1 MEVVF
6 AVAVALAGL
15 SGLAFERV
23 LRRRQALRLG
33 GFAFA
38 AGTLLSMILLHVMPE
53 AMAGSRHAT
62 ILFVVGFV
70 LMMAAHQHGLRAD
83 PCCGHDEHARHG
95 GLPSL
100 AALCLC
106 SLNDGF
112 VLYSDVSSGLASP
125 LLWAM
130 CVHQATAA
138 FALLMLLRELGA
150 LTSRRRMLLYMAA
163 FLAATPL
170 SLLLAAQLAT
180 TTTLFAH
187 LLALAAGALLYVI
200 AGSMVPRV
208 EHLAR
213 EGVGAVMVM
222 FLAAVLLNVGVQ
234 LVAPHRGDAHAAPPA
249 APPAAPA
256 PGGGGHR

>member
-1 MEVVF
+1 MEVAF
-6 AVAVALAGL
+6 ALAVALAGL
-15 SGLAFERV
+15 AGLAFARV
-23 LRRRQALRLG
+23 LRRSQALRFG

-53 AMAGSRHAT
+53 AMAHSNRAT
-62 ILFVVGFV
+62 PLFVAGFV
-70 LMMAAHQHGLRAD
+70 LMMIAHQHGLRAD
-83 PCCGHDEHARHG
+83 PCCGHEEHARHG

-100 AALCLC
+100 LALCLC
-106 SLNDGF
+106 SLNDGI
-112 VLYSDVSSGLASP
+112 VLYSDVGRGLASP

-130 CVHQATAA
+130 CVHQAMAS

-150 LTSRRRMLLYMAA
+150 LASRRRTLAFMAA
-163 FLAATPL
+163 FLAAAPL
-170 SLLLAAQLAT
+170 SLLLAAQLAAVT
-180 TTTLFAH
+180 AVWAH

-213 EGVGAVMVM
+213 EGIGAVPVM

-234 LVAPHRGDAHAAPPA
+234 LAAPHGAHAPAGPTPPA
-249 APPAAPA
+249 PAES
-256 PGGGGHR
+256 HR